1 MAEAETSVLP
11 TLVLGFDFGTRTIG
25 VASAQSV
32 TGLGSPLTPL
42 KARDGI
48 PDWVQIDRLVAEW
61 RPQALIVGNPLN
73 MDDSDSEIGHLALKF
88 ARRLAA
94 RYPALPVFRQDERL
108 STREARATLAEVR
121 DYRRGRTPS
130 LDSTA
135 ACLIVADWYAAPNY
149 LRV

>member
-1 MAEAETSVLP
+1 MAEPALP
-11 TLVLGFDFGTRTIG
+11 SLVLGFDFGTRTIG

-32 TGLGSPLTPL
+32 TGLGSPLPPL
-42 KARDGI
+42 RARDGI
-48 PDWVQIDRLVAEW
+48 PDWPQIDQLVADW
-61 RPQALIVGNPLN
+61 RPQALIVGHPLN
-73 MDDSDSEIGHLALKF
+73 MDDSDSEISHLALKF

-108 STREARATLAEVR
+108 STREARATLAAVR

-135 ACLIVADWYAAPNY
+135 ACLIVADWFAAPNFQ
-149 LRV
+149 RV